1 MFRCLKAYYKAITE
15 LLYHQ
20 TEIARLRLLT
30 GYKSNQFTPRKK
42 TSRTLSYVLVPS
54 FTKDFYYIPWVNYSF
69 LQAKTIP
76 VVVNSA

>member
-15 LLYHQ
+15 ILYHQ
-20 TEIARLRLLT
+20 TEIA

-54 FTKDFYYIPWVNYSF
+54 FTKDFYYIPCVNYSF

-76 VVVNSA
+76 VVVNSAQI